1 MKHRLSLSLALLLL
15 AVSSAALDARVL
27 HVGPGQPYANI
38 EAAAA
43 TAQPGDTI
51 ALHAGTYAA
60 YQFVEGLHGT
70 PSGEIVITRYADD
83 APGISGMW
91 QFRSCSYLRFS
102 KLVFRATAAKP
113 GRLLILDNGG
123 SCATQTHHIVIDSC
137 AFLDVSDPANSAL
150 KFAGVDSFAVRRCV
164 FGNLAA
170 GAFDLNTCHQ
180 GVIAEC
186 RFENCLTGGHIKG
199 GASFITMERNLFLN
213 ASRDGW
219 VAFEFG
225 GDTSLEFYCPGSTT
239 EVNDLK
245 FHSNIVVGGYRG
257 LALSSAVHCDV
268 ASNTFYETGQA
279 TMRFLTTSTHFPALT
294 GNTVRNN
301 IFAFG
306 AASQYMNGSQQSA
319 GAVSFEG
326 NIYCSTVSAAFNGP
340 YWDSPALDAVK
351 DPKPLLYGNAVPMFI
366 AAASGDF
373 HLAAGSP
380 AIAAGAA
387 ASDPALD
394 FYGKPFAT
402 KRSIGAAE
410 YATSTSVIGARAP
423 APAALRV
430 TPNPAGENIVI
441 SLNASDAARAESIEI
456 FSLLGVRVMK
466 TAAYGHLAG
475 AETLQQ
481 ISVASLPAGMY
492 LLRVGTHAALFTK
505 AGTGAR

>member
-1 MKHRLSLSLALLLL
+1 MPRSRLPLLLL
-15 AVSSAALDARVL
+15 ALLILRSEARTL
-27 HVGPGQPYANI
+27 HTGAGQPFADMQT
-38 EAAAA
+38 AAAQ
-43 TAQPGDTI
+43 AQPGDTI

-70 PSGEIVITRYADD
+70 PSAEIVITRYADD
-83 APGISGMW
+83 ALGISGMW

-102 KLVFRATAAKP
+102 KLTFRATAAKP

-137 AFLDVSDPANSAL
+137 GFFDVSDPANSAL

-164 FGNLAA
+164 FRNLAS

-180 GVIAEC
+180 GVITEC

-219 VAFEFG
+219 VAFELG
-225 GDTSLEFYCPGSTT
+225 GDTGLDFYCPGSTT
-239 EVNDLK
+239 EVNDLR
-245 FHSNIVVGGYRG
+245 FYSNIVVGGYRG

-268 ASNTFYETGQA
+268 ASNTFYECGQA
-279 TMRFLTTSTHFPALT
+279 TMRFLTTSSHFPALT

-326 NIYCSTVSAAFNGP
+326 NIYFSTVSAAFNGP

-351 DPKPLLYGNAVPMFI
+351 DTKPLLFGNAVPMFAN
-366 AAASGDF
+366 AAAGDF
-373 HLAAGSP
+373 HLAAASP

-387 ASDPALD
+387 SSDPALD
-394 FYGKPFAT
+394 FYGKPFVA
-402 KRSIGAAE
+402 KRSIGASE
-410 YATSTSVIGARAP
+410 YASVTSARA
-423 APAALRV
+423 APVAAAPSLRIA
-430 TPNPAGENIVI
+430 PNPAGDYIMI
-441 SLNASDAARAESIEI
+441 SVDAGAATPSASIEI
-456 FSLLGVRVMK
+456 FTLLGARVLQIATHTNF
-466 TAAYGHLAG
+466 TAS
-475 AETLQQ
+475 ETIQQ
-481 ISVASLPAGMY
+481 ISVSSLPAGVY
-492 LLRVGTHAALFTK
+492 LLRIGTCAVLFTK
-505 AGTGAR
+505 AASGGR